1 MGTKMANMNEV
12 KYKMG
17 IFKKLCPKR
26 IKRDDI
32 NLIELLRDEFGH
44 IEYRAKSR
52 DLKGTNLSP

>member
-1 MGTKMANMNEV
+1 MANMNEV

-52 DLKGTNLSP
+52 DLKGTNLSQ